1 MYKILLDSRSSYH
14 PIRVRKPDQ
23 EKLALFTPS
32 GEKKTYNVLPF
43 GPTNAPGYYT
53 AMMQSLRKEWLLL
66 FSTTKH
72 LVRVTLPTIEIM
84 CDDKII
90 IDDILLYSN
99 HVPTFLNYFSCVAQV
114 FTKYRLSF
122 KLTKCD
128 FFKKRFEVVWHD
140 LTTYGNCPAASK
152 FDLIKD
158 LSLPPH
164 VVSLLS
170 FISLCSFYSRYCPWF
185 ETNIKPL
192 RKLQRCFHRQSIPI
206 MAWTPFLITLF
217 DSCKQHLVSFP
228 LLLRYDSSKL
238 VFLKTDW
245 STGGMGYILMQVD
258 DFPQS
263 IEAVQTLENTGDFLF
278 NLSLDG
284 PRFPTYFFG
293 SRSNQSY
300 EENYHYFVGE
310 VACGRWAIICCRK
323 YLRGKKLY

>member
-1 MYKILLDSRSSYH
+1 
-14 PIRVRKPDQ
+14 
-23 EKLALFTPS
+23 
-32 GEKKTYNVLPF
+32 
-43 GPTNAPGYYT
+43 
-53 AMMQSLRKEWLLL
+53 MMQSVRKEWLLL

-263 IEAVQTLENTGDFLF
+263 IEAVQTLENTGDFIF